1 MLNGPPVTLL
11 PNRLAGT
18 INKYSIKAIPQLI
31 KTAPIKP
38 VFFKN
43 EISLNLK

>member
-11 PNRLAGT
+11 PKRLAGT

-31 KTAPIKP
+31 RTTPINP
-38 VFFKN
+38 VFLRK